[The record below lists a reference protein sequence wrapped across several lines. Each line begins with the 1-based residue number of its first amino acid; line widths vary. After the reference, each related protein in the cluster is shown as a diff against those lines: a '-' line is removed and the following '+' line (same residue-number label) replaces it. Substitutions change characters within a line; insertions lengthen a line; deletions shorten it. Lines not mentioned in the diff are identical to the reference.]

1 MPLDGREFGAHL
13 RGIARGSVRA
23 ARTVMREASR
33 EALVLARSGAPAR
46 SGRLARSLQTRPI
59 WRNAKGEAGF
69 HFISNHPAARILELG
84 GRVVPRSVSLLAVP
98 LRGQTVWPRHSGGRH
113 IVIKARAGRLY
124 LFAARPRDG
133 GYPLWELRRSVDI
146 QSQPYIRP
154 AMRRVRSRI
163 LRELPSAVIKG
174 A

>member
-1 MPLDGREFGAHL
+1 
-13 RGIARGSVRA
+13 VRA
-23 ARTVMREASR
+23 ARTVMREAAA
-33 EALVLARSGAPAR
+33 EALTLARASAPSR
-46 SGRLARSLQTRPI
+46 SGRLARSLKTKPI

-69 HFISNHPAARILELG
+69 HFTSNHPAARILEMG

-113 IVIKARAGRLY
+113 IVIKARSGRLY

-133 GYPLWELRRSVDI
+133 GTPLWELRRSVDI
-146 QSQPYIRP
+146 QARPYLRP
-154 AMRRVRSRI
+154 AVRRVTARI
-163 LRELPSAVIKG
+163 LRDLPSAVIK